1 MSDGQGIGERVGKLE
16 EFVWNFN
23 RGERE
28 REILGNLRHS
38 ENFNA
43 FSTIDM
49 LKKQVELL
57 DL

>member
-1 MSDGQGIGERVGKLE
+1 MGKLE